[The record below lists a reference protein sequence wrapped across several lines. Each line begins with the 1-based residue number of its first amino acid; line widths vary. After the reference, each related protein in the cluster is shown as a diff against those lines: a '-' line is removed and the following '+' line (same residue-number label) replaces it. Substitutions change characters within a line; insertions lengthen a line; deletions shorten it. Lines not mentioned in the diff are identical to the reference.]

1 MRKNNIEN
9 TNKVEDTNVES
20 EEEALESV
28 KEIGT
33 SIDKEFKSNIQF
45 ITIIGEV
52 EGHTI
57 SNADKKTTKYEHII
71 PLLINAQ
78 LDPKIEGILIILN
91 TVGGDVE
98 AGLALSEMINSMK
111 KPTISLVLGGGH
123 SIGVPLATSAD
134 YSFIVPTATM
144 TIHPIRTTGLIIG
157 VPQSFQYLQKMQQ
170 RINNFIANTSRINM
184 EKLTELMFATD
195 ELANDVGTI
204 LVGESAVEIG
214 LIDEV
219 GGLSAALAKLDKL
232 IESKLNR

>member
-1 MRKNNIEN
+1 MQKNNIEN
-9 TNKVEDTNVES
+9 TNEVEDTNVES